1 MASHSSSGC
10 ETDSSRQADT
20 PKLEKRLSTVDN
32 LVDEIVVAGIE
43 SALRGEQLY
52 LFDSRTNDRLVFL

>member
-1 MASHSSSGC
+1 MASHPSSGC
-10 ETDSSRQADT
+10 ETGSSRQTDT

-43 SALRGEQLY
+43 SALRGEQL
-52 LFDSRTNDRLVFL
+52 SVRL